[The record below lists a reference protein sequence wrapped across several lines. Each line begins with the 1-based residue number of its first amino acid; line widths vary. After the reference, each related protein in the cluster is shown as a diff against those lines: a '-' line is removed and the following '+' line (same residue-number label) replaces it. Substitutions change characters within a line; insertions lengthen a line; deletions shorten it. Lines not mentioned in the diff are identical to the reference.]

1 MYPIIITVPHASSQ
15 ISDPKILERLALNE
29 YEIFKFSDPFTGD
42 LADFTCASFKHA
54 AGVHR
59 LVCDL
64 NRAPNIHDAFHSHDF
79 FGRKV
84 FKDGFEFTVEEKK
97 INLEKYW
104 WPFHNEIIDSIFK
117 LEEEDNS
124 VILLV
129 DLHNTSGDHPI
140 GATGKYMPSVIIS
153 NLGKGTEGQEE
164 GSSLCS
170 IPMKHLSFFKEHIS
184 KKLHV
189 EVDMNTIYKG
199 GYNIIWT
206 KQLREELKLN
216 AKLYAVQIEYNLDYV
231 FNPISKKIDRDAM
244 HIMYRAFNSAIQEL
258 YERLWSEEN
267 KVVIETV
274 GVPTKKTAK

>member
-1 MYPIIITVPHASSQ
+1 MYPIIITAPHACSKV
-15 ISDPKILERLALNE
+15 SDPKILERTALNE

-42 LADFTCASFKHA
+42 LEDFTCASFKHA

-59 LVCDL
+59 LICDL
-64 NRAPNIHDAFHSHDF
+64 NRAPNINDAFHSEDF
-79 FGRKV
+79 FGRQV
-84 FKDGFEFTVEEKK
+84 FKKGKEFTAEEKK

-104 WPFHNEIIDSIFK
+104 WPFHNEIVDSIFK
-117 LEEEDNS
+117 LEEEDHS

-140 GATGKYMPSVIIS
+140 GTTGRYMPSVIIS
-153 NLGKGTEGQEE
+153 NLGKGAEEQED
-164 GSSLCS
+164 SSLCS
-170 IPMKHLSFFKEHIS
+170 IPMKHLSFFQKHIS
-184 KKLHV
+184 NKLHV

-231 FNPISKKIDRDAM
+231 FNPISKKIDYDAM
-244 HIMYRAFNSAIQEL
+244 AIMHRAFNDAITEL

-267 KVVIETV
+267 KIVIETI
-274 GVPTKKTAK
+274 GVPTTKKTAK